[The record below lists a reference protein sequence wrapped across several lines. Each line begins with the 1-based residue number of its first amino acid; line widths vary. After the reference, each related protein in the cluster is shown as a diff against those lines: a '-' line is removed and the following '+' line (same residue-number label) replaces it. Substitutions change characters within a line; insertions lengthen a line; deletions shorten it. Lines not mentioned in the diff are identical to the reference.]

1 MQKKAMKMRNG
12 LEGKVYEEQLSQ
24 ELDLMI
30 LMGPFQLGIFYE
42 FPMPNWNKNKKLKLI
57 LQENVGTGFLK
68 LSTYIETQ

>member
-30 LMGPFQLGIFYE
+30 LMGPFQL
-42 FPMPNWNKNKKLKLI
+42 
-57 LQENVGTGFLK
+57 
-68 LSTYIETQ
+68 ETFCEKFCSSV